1 MIAEGIMAALNLS
14 SGYHTPLR
22 FLRHLTTIWSE
33 TRPTKETPTVIEG
46 YYVPIQNGR
55 DLQRTHA
62 SDTCR

>member
-1 MIAEGIMAALNLS
+1 MTAKDAMVALNLS

-46 YYVPIQNGR
+46 CYGPIQNGR

-62 SDTCR
+62 SDICR